1 MKIKKQENI
10 LDTEEKNA
18 LKTIKDLETK
28 RWERI
33 EEMDSINSQMKKML
47 YEIIKKN
54 QKNTAALINLGAIYC
69 DEGKFEKALEYLN
82 VAQDLKSEDKNLF
95 LNLGYV
101 SINLQKE
108 EKVWKAYFK
117 SAESKIAD
125 PLTFEAYFDPH
136 AH

>member
-1 MKIKKQENI
+1 MKIENQENI
-10 LDTEEKNA
+10 LDTEEKSK
-18 LKTIKDLETK
+18 LKIVRDLEIK
-28 RWERI
+28 RWKSI
-33 EEMDSINSQMKKML
+33 EEMDSINSQIKKML

-69 DEGKFEKALEYLN
+69 DEGKFETALEYLN
-82 VAQDLKSEDKNLF
+82 IAKDLKSKDKNLF

-117 SAESKIAD
+117 SAEGKIAD

-136 AH
+136 AY